1 MVVLGQVGREIGGVL
16 AGQGGSTSGEEIIDD
31 VIVWVWMVLLLMS
44 ISGLFKLA
52 LGTGQSS
59 LEAISSR

>member
-1 MVVLGQVGREIGGVL
+1 MVVLRRVGRDGGGVL
-16 AGQGGSTSGEEIIDD
+16 TGQGGSTSGEEIIDD
-31 VIVWVWMVLLLMS
+31 VIVWVVLLLMS